1 MQFLEFKIKSKK
13 FDKKD
18 KLRIQQSEKKYFMD
32 AIFEMILPDWAIF
45 ESPELL
51 KYEISLTA
59 TFWYTLKIN

>member
-1 MQFLEFKIKSKK
+1 
-13 FDKKD
+13 
-18 KLRIQQSEKKYFMD
+18 MD